1 MAQPP
6 IICRVRG
13 LLSLLCF
20 AVPAVAQVEVP
31 AARSEGKL
39 DQGLKKPNGFVAVF
53 ARMQDQL
60 FAEGGDY
67 ERFCAAQPEA
77 AKRLDIRERT
87 VRDLKQRSDRSF
99 AAVRE
104 RVERLVEAGLLRGIQ
119 RYWVVNGFACEA
131 TEAGCRALAKLVQVG
146 FVYRQR
152 YGPQHALEGS
162 GRHQEDQRLTGL
174 YRRLL
179 ANAADDRDDPWDSSA
194 LRVPWNLKAVA
205 ADRAW
210 AEQGVAGRG
219 VVIAVLDDG
228 MMTVPA
234 LLPALW
240 RNQGEELNGKDDDGN
255 GYVDDIFGYDF
266 RSNSPYSVTETGHRH
281 GTLCAGIIAARPTR
295 GEDPMATSVAP
306 RAQIMP
312 LIGSGQLRAYEY
324 AVDHG
329 ADVLSM
335 SYTLEP
341 VKMGQYRGLYRL
353 AHEHLAAAG
362 VLSVG
367 GAGNYAKRRPVGTQI
382 GSPKDIPCVI
392 AASGV
397 GKRGA
402 VSSFSSR
409 GPVSWQGIRYYGQR
423 DPRSPVMS
431 KPDVTACNADFP
443 MWTRKEVWTGARA
456 KRIQEVVHEDG
467 AGYIFATGPRGNSF
481 AGPHVAGVAALML
494 EANPN
499 LPVWELKRLLES
511 TCQDMG
517 EPGRDVA
524 YGAGMMQADKAVAA
538 ARAWTGK

>member
-1 MAQPP
+1 
-6 IICRVRG
+6 
-13 LLSLLCF
+13 
-20 AVPAVAQVEVP
+20 
-31 AARSEGKL
+31 
-39 DQGLKKPNGFVAVF
+39 
-53 ARMQDQL
+53 
-60 FAEGGDY
+60 
-67 ERFCAAQPEA
+67 
-77 AKRLDIRERT
+77 
-87 VRDLKQRSDRSF
+87 
-99 AAVRE
+99 
-104 RVERLVEAGLLRGIQ
+104 
-119 RYWVVNGFACEA
+119 
-131 TEAGCRALAKLVQVG
+131 
-146 FVYRQR
+146 
-152 YGPQHALEGS
+152 
-162 GRHQEDQRLTGL
+162 
-174 YRRLL
+174 
-179 ANAADDRDDPWDSSA
+179 
-194 LRVPWNLKAVA
+194 
-205 ADRAW
+205 
-210 AEQGVAGRG
+210 
-219 VVIAVLDDG
+219 
-228 MMTVPA
+228 
-234 LLPALW
+234 
-240 RNQGEELNGKDDDGN
+240 
-255 GYVDDIFGYDF
+255 
-266 RSNSPYSVTETGHRH
+266 
-281 GTLCAGIIAARPTR
+281 
-295 GEDPMATSVAP
+295 
-306 RAQIMP
+306 
-312 LIGSGQLRAYEY
+312 
-324 AVDHG
+324 
-329 ADVLSM
+329 
-335 SYTLEP
+335 
-341 VKMGQYRGLYRL
+341 MGQYRGLYRL